1 MDLDGIKIKTN
12 VATLLRTGTV
22 QGKALLSTLYPL
34 YQYGNIVNADD
45 KQTMITTMIISEQEY
60 RTVSF
65 CGNTKRMDK
74 YLKTRKIY

>member
-45 KQTMITTMIISEQEY
+45 K
-60 RTVSF
+60 
-65 CGNTKRMDK
+65 
-74 YLKTRKIY
+74 